1 MKLLLLAFAF
11 CAALFSCNP
20 VQEEISLS
28 FSPSSLTL
36 NYPVDKQ
43 LTLMVNGKAY
53 DMENNPLGVEYSSNN
68 TSVAVVSSTG
78 MLSTVGA
85 GFARISAVCGESS
98 ADFSVFVEGVSYD
111 ITINYSQKLTQE
123 MIYSNNNAL
132 LDNKS
137 MQSFDVLL
145 DGDIVFGGQTINSLE
160 FQRIKPNGSSVE
172 AMYAFYAG
180 HGTNFSVEEPPAGG
194 DQYLWISNFASKITE
209 LDYKNEQLISRIKFE
224 PGKQYMPEDCDNYY
238 FGDYSYVLAAVDS
251 EHDLL
256 ALNGGGRD
264 FKIFRLS
271 EAVKAPK
278 KSITLRPIKRGGPSG
293 GPITVEETVTLTVS
307 AHDLTSIPTVAS
319 FTLPSDAI
327 IQGTSSVDG
336 KTRAEQGFCVYK
348 DRLYFLSGPDI
359 AIAIVDFNGKV
370 IQSAKALAIDD
381 DPEDYLPL
389 GVSRNGYLE
398 PEGIKIRRGKV
409 YVGVIWPFLGES
421 TSSWRSTIIK
431 LN

>member
-1 MKLLLLAFAF
+1 MKRLLAFAF
-11 CAALFSCNP
+11 CVALFSCDP
-20 VQEEISLS
+20 VPEEVSMS

-43 LTLMVNGKAY
+43 LTLMVDGKAY

-68 TSVAVVSSTG
+68 ASVAFVSSTG
-78 MLSTVGA
+78 MLSTVGP
-85 GFARISAVCGESS
+85 GFARITAVCGKSS

-111 ITINYSQKLTQE
+111 ISINYSQKLTQA

-145 DGDIVFGGQTINSLE
+145 DGDIVFGGQTINALE

-180 HGTNFSVEEPPAGG
+180 HGTNFSVEEPAGGG
-194 DQYLWISNFASKITE
+194 DQYLWISNFASKISE
-209 LDYKNEQLISRIKFE
+209 VDYKGEQLISRIKFE

-238 FGDYSYVLAAVDS
+238 FGDYSYVLAAVDT

-256 ALNGGGRD
+256 ALNGGGRE
-264 FKIFRLS
+264 FKIVKLS

-293 GPITVEETVTLTVS
+293 GPITVEETVTLTVF

-336 KTRAEQGFCVYK
+336 KIRPEQGFCVYK
-348 DRLYFLSGPDI
+348 DRLYFLSGPDM

-370 IQSAKALAIDD
+370 IQTAKALAIDD

-409 YVGVIWPFLGES
+409 YVGVIWPFVGES
-421 TSSWRSTIIK
+421 TSTWRSTIIK

>member
-209 LDYKNEQLISRIKFE
+209 LDYKNEQLISGIKFE